1 MIPKDLGKIDEAK
14 IKQYIDESEIQHANL
29 AYVVIVPIAPNPEKK
44 NEGKVIAGL
53 FLDNKVST
61 VTGQLRLSIIV
72 SFIRFAQRIWQM
84 SVTNE
89 TKLWKRQFK
98 RGNKDAKQAKLKE
111 IYDAENVKGNSSTT
125 IYVNGKHLTYT
136 GQYVSDQYFQSICR
150 EQARTKSSSKEV
162 VPSGSQAN
170 IRRNDDKVKEG
181 NVPQNKSKSAQTKEK
196 PPVIPNAFKALDKKK
211 NVVVQTAIREPQP
224 IVSGALQKKKRA
236 DAQPIQSTV
245 SGSHQSVPKKKPIA
259 QPIQSTVSGSHQSVP
274 KKKPIAQPI
283 QSTVSG
289 THQSI
294 PKKKSV
300 TQPIQSTVSGALQKK
315 KTKAGM
321 PEFPKGNESAKR
333 KRRVAAA
340 QSHTPDA
347 SVPTEKK
354 IKTDKSKTALDRTE
368 IIHTTLSNI
377 YHKKGSNPTYFS
389 FQSTRGGGLLR
400 AEIVVEKHD
409 DFSDF
414 N

>member
-1 MIPKDLGKIDEAK
+1 MIPENLGKIDEAK
-14 IKQYIDESEIQHANL
+14 IKQYIDESDIQHANL

-111 IYDAENVKGNSSTT
+111 IYDAKNVKGNSSTT

-170 IRRNDDKVKEG
+170 IRRNDDKAKEG
-181 NVPQNKSKSAQTKEK
+181 NVPQNKPKSAQTKEK

-211 NVVVQTAIREPQP
+211 NVVVQAAIREPQP
-224 IVSGALQKKKRA
+224 TVSGALQKKKRT
-236 DAQPIQSTV
+236 DVQPNQSIV

-259 QPIQSTVSGSHQSVP
+259 QPN
-274 KKKPIAQPI
+274 QP
-283 QSTVSG
+283 TVSG

-315 KTKAGM
+315 KNKAGM

-333 KRRVAAA
+333 KRRVAVA

-354 IKTDKSKTALDRTE
+354 IKTDKSKAALDRTE

-389 FQSTRGGGLLR
+389 FQSTRGEGLLR

-414 N
+414 D

>member
-259 QPIQSTVSGSHQSVP
+259 QPIQSTVSG
-274 KKKPIAQPI
+274 
-283 QSTVSG
+283 